1 MRKLLPEPRMNM
13 HTKVIKYLCARRL
26 VTWNWPASV
35 WPNECINGCNSWH
48 RCNNRCLELQRLR
61 HPLGTT
67 DAGILRPSWRRPLRQ
82 QDDFSWQLFLCRME
96 IYYTSYTLPVI
107 SQHIFACI
115 SRRTA
120 FVSNPKSCDYSCHAT
135 AIRPP
140 RDFRAARCE
149 RATSMRRIMEIAWK
163 SRGRRVS
170 RVAVVSQL

>member
-1 MRKLLPEPRMNM
+1 
-13 HTKVIKYLCARRL
+13 
-26 VTWNWPASV
+26 
-35 WPNECINGCNSWH
+35 
-48 RCNNRCLELQRLR
+48 
-61 HPLGTT
+61 
-67 DAGILRPSWRRPLRQ
+67 
-82 QDDFSWQLFLCRME
+82 ME

-107 SQHIFACI
+107 SQHLFACI

-163 SRGRRVS
+163 SRGRRVT
-170 RVAVVSQL
+170 VALQSYRSCNPHITNNSALFPTATAYATAHIYTRRHTNAIKFSACISNQIPRKTYISDFFSGFKKN